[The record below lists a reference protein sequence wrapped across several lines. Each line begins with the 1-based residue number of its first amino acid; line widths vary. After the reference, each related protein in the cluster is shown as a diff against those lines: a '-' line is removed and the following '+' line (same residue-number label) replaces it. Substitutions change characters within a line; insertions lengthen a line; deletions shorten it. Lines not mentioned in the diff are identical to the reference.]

1 MADAA
6 AARTTPDARPLARRE
21 LLAGVVLVGL
31 ANGIAPRILGS
42 VAELGWQTALMATF
56 DISAIVW
63 IGCAMLLSLL
73 WHAPDEPVK
82 RADGAIAAL
91 CLAAFL
97 LPLGQAS
104 WAALTLLALY
114 LALTTRAGTPL
125 RRAGLVLFMLC
136 LPMLWARLLLSAFS
150 AVLLNTDAAL
160 VAALAGTTAVENA
173 VPFADGSGHLW
184 IAPACSSVLNLS
196 LTLLCA
202 VLFCVGSG
210 LAWSWRMTA
219 WTALACLAVAAI
231 NIARLTA
238 LVLIPAAYDQI
249 HGPEG
254 ATAVGLVMLAA
265 MVAILAFGTRHER
278 ARLG

>member
-1 MADAA
+1 M
-6 AARTTPDARPLARRE
+6 
-21 LLAGVVLVGL
+21 LVGF
-31 ANGIAPRILGS
+31 ANGIAPRIGAS
-42 VAELGWQTALMATF
+42 VAEQGWATALLVTF

-63 IGCAMLLSLL
+63 IGCGMLLSIL
-73 WHAPDEPVK
+73 WHAPDAPVR
-82 RADGAIAAL
+82 RADWAMAAF
-91 CLAAFL
+91 CLVAFL
-97 LPLGQAS
+97 LPLGQAA
-104 WAALTLLALY
+104 WVALTLLSIY
-114 LALTTRAGTPL
+114 LAATSPARSAL
-125 RRAGLVLFMLC
+125 RRGALVLFMLC

-160 VAALAGTTAVENA
+160 VAAIAGTRAVENA

-210 LAWSWRMTA
+210 LAWSWRMA
-219 WTALACLAVAAI
+219 GWTALACLAVAAI

-238 LVLIPAAYDQI
+238 LVLLPASYDQI

-254 ATAVGLVMLAA
+254 AAAVGLLMLAV
-265 MVAILAFGTRHER
+265 MVGILAFGTRHER